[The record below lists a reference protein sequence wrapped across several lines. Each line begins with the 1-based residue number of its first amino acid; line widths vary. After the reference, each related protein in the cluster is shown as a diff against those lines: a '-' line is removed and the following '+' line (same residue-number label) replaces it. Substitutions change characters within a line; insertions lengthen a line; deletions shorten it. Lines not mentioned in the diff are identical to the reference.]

1 MILNTN
7 TYNSYL
13 LDNETK
19 IIISDVDGTITK
31 EDVMGH
37 VMYAIHQDYTQRD
50 IVKMYNRLNVL
61 SFDSILYI

>member
-37 VMYAIHQDYTQRD
+37 VMYAIHQDYTQKD

-61 SFDSILYI
+61 S

>member
-1 MILNTN
+1 MN

>member
-1 MILNTN
+1 MILNIN

-61 SFDSILYI
+61 SFDFILYI

>member
-1 MILNTN
+1 MILNIN

>member
-1 MILNTN
+1 MN

-19 IIISDVDGTITK
+19 IIISDVDGTIRK

-37 VMYAIHQDYTQRD
+37 VMYAIHQDYTQKD

-61 SFDSILYI
+61 S

>member
-1 MILNTN
+1 MN

-50 IVKMYNRLNVL
+50 IVKMYNRLNLL
-61 SFDSILYI
+61 S